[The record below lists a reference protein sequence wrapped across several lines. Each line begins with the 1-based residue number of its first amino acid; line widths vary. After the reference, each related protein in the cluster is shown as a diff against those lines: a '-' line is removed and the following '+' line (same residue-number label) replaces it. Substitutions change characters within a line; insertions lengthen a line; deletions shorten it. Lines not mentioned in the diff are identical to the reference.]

1 MRSNF
6 MEQAKFKK
14 SAVVLDTS
22 LFVNPDVRES
32 FGRTPTEALDN
43 FLLLASQI
51 PHLEFYMPP
60 SIFEELLNF
69 IEPEKISG
77 DLLVVLQQKPPK
89 KHELTCPAFLLYEL
103 IEDMRERINKGLRV
117 AEKAVRGVSKAGE
130 EDIIKDM
137 RRKYREALREG
148 IIDSKEDVDLIL
160 LARELDALL
169 VTADQGIIKWAEKL
183 GIKWLIS
190 SKFKEYLQS
199 SIKKAEMSA
208 AVKS

>member
-1 MRSNF
+1 

-199 SIKKAEMSA
+199 SIKK
-208 AVKS
+208 

>member
-1 MRSNF
+1 
-6 MEQAKFKK
+6 
-14 SAVVLDTS
+14 
-22 LFVNPDVRES
+22 
-32 FGRTPTEALDN
+32 
-43 FLLLASQI
+43 
-51 PHLEFYMPP
+51 MPP

-130 EDIIKDM
+130 EEIVKDM

-148 IIDSKEDVDLIL
+148 IIDSKEDVDLLL

-169 VTADQGIIKWAEKL
+169 VTADQGIIKWAEKF
-183 GIKWLIS
+183 GIKWLVS
-190 SKFKEYLQS
+190 SKLKEYLQS
-199 SIKKAEMSA
+199 SIKKAEMAA